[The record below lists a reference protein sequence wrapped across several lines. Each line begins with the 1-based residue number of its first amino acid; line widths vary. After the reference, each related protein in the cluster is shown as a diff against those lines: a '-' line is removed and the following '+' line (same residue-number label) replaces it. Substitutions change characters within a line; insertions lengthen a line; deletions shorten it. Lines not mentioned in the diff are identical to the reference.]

1 MANEIIV
8 VESGA
13 TKSDWRVLSPS
24 GREIRRFDRR
34 GTNVSTMSMD
44 QVNMILTEA
53 ITSEGLTDI
62 SAFYLYTAGV
72 VSSEIYAELERNLKN
87 ISGASDVDIQNDL
100 MGAARGVC
108 GSQPGIVAI
117 MGTGSNTCF
126 YDGCSIVQNV
136 YSGGYILGDDGSAA
150 TLGKHFLSDYI
161 KGLVPEPVAVDF
173 SQKYDSTYG
182 AIVEN
187 VYRSA
192 SPSGFLGSLAP
203 FILSLYS
210 HPYIKSLVEKNFQA
224 FIDRSLKQYD
234 VEKYPVGIVGG
245 FGWACRDIFAQL
257 CESSGIKVSRF
268 VKAPIEGL
276 CEYHG
281 R

>member
-108 GSQPGIVAI
+108 GSHPGIVAI

-150 TLGKHFLSDYI
+150 ALGRLFLSDFI
-161 KGLVPEPVAVDF
+161 KGLVPDSIASDF
-173 SQKYDSTYG
+173 SQKYDSSYVS
-182 AIVEN
+182 IVEN
-187 VYRSA
+187 VYRSS

-203 FILSLYS
+203 FILSHYS